1 MIFKL
6 EAHEAARSNG
16 CGPLIKQVARPNLS
30 LNYAVETVFESISE
44 RPFVMLDLF
53 HVCVEV

>member
-6 EAHEAARSNG
+6 EAHEAAHSNG

-30 LNYAVETVFESISE
+30 LNYGVETVSESISE
-44 RPFVMLDLF
+44 RPFFMLDLF
-53 HVCVEV
+53 LVCVEM